1 MYNRLDGDK
10 LLNDNRRRERTL
22 IVGLELTMDTID
34 IDTSL
39 DELQELVQAAGGGCG
54 FPDCSKKRFYTS
66 SLFYR

>member
-39 DELQELVQAAGGGCG
+39 DELQELVQAAGVVVSGL
-54 FPDCSKKRFYTS
+54 FKKEILYIQPI
-66 SLFYR
+66 L

>member
-39 DELQELVQAAGGGCG
+39 DELQELVQAAGVVVSGL
-54 FPDCSKKRFYTS
+54 FKKRFYTS